1 MSTSISIHPTKP
13 SDALSVDIVRW
24 GEKYLS
30 VQIKFGSNK
39 ITIYPKDEDT
49 IEEQLTAVLKAFSNV
64 NVQSESL

>member
-1 MSTSISIHPTKP
+1 MSTSISIHPEKS
-13 SDALSVDIVRW
+13 SDAISVSIVRW
-24 GEKYLS
+24 GEQYLS
-30 VQIKFGSNK
+30 VQIMFGSSK